1 MTIELEKPLIRF
13 QVRWMS
19 RFEGAG
25 DDPLTAVRD
34 IAGKLHAAGGPKPG
48 TFIKAFLKENPD
60 YIARAS
66 AN

>member
-1 MTIELEKPLIRF
+1 
-13 QVRWMS
+13 MS
-19 RFEGAG
+19 RLFEGAG
-25 DDPLTAVRD
+25 DDPLTALRD